1 MTDKRIDYR
10 SSGVDIKAGEDAV
23 DNIKQM
29 VRETYDR
36 NVLGDLGSFGG
47 LYRFDTSLYQAP
59 VLVSS
64 TDGVGTKLMVA
75 VLAGRYDTVGQDL
88 VNHCVNDILVQ
99 GALPLFFLD
108 YIGLGKLDQAMVQEI
123 IAGMVKA
130 CRENQCVLIG
140 GEMAEMPGIYR
151 EKDFDLAGTI
161 VGVVEQSSLLP
172 AKRIRCGDIL
182 VGMPSTG
189 LHTNGYSLARRIV
202 FEHLKLDVDS
212 YVTDL
217 KATVGELLLAV
228 HKSYLQE
235 IKPHLHDRRLHGL
248 AHITGGGIPGN
259 LKRIIPDGLSA
270 LVHAMAHI
278 EFNAINLAWD
288 AVYRFRDLPE
298 QFYSDWVKVA
308 EEEAYHF
315 RLLRARLN
323 EIMAKHSGQS
333 IERIERDTDRDNFL
347 SGAEAVDYGL
357 VDKVLTNR
365 AEA

>member
-270 LVHAMAHI
+270 LVSYNLDEVPPLFRWLGESADLDI
-278 EFNAINLAWD
+278 EEMRSAFNLGIGMI
-288 AVYRFRDLPE
+288 AVVDPGFVED
-298 QFYSDWVKVA
+298 F
-308 EEEAYHF
+308 
-315 RLLRARLN
+315 
-323 EIMAKHSGQS
+323 M
-333 IERIERDTDRDNFL
+333 RDTN
-347 SGAEAVDYGL
+347 YL
-357 VDKVLTNR
+357 VLGEIEESRPGFEKVTFIQ
-365 AEA
+365 